1 MLRRRSLA
9 TLGAAALG
17 ASLAAP
23 RAARAAWPERPIQ
36 IICPGPAGGGMDTY
50 ARAIIPFVAPRLG
63 NASMVVINRPNASGQ
78 LAFESVALAEPDGYT
93 IGVAQTP
100 NLITLPIERQVRYR
114 VQDLTY
120 LANVVEDPGGLFVSA
135 NSPYRAL
142 PELVADAKAKPGRLA
157 IGSAGIGTD
166 DHLLILAL
174 QEATGTSYSHVP
186 YSGTPPI
193 IQAVLAGDIA
203 AGSFNVSEGIGL
215 LRQGSLR
222 LLGQANEQR
231 WAEADAVPT
240 FREQGID
247 MVAGSV
253 RGVIGPPNMPA
264 ALRDRFRTAFAEAL
278 ADPAWVKEAARLS
291 LPLRVMS
298 GEAQQA
304 LFLADDVKL
313 RALWQRQP
321 WRE

>member
-9 TLGAAALG
+9 KLGAAVLG

-120 LANVVEDPGGLFVSA
+120 LANVVEDPGGLFVRA

>member
-9 TLGAAALG
+9 GLGAAVLG

-23 RAARAAWPERPIQ
+23 RPARAAWPERPIQ

-63 NASMVVINRPNASGQ
+63 NANMVVINRPNASGQ
-78 LAFESVALAEPDGYT
+78 LAFESVAQAEPDGYT

-120 LANVVEDPGGLFVSA
+120 IANVVEDPGGLFVRA
-135 NSPYRAL
+135 NSPYRSL

-231 WAEADAVPT
+231 WPEAAAVPT

-264 ALRDRFRTAFAEAL
+264 ALRDRFRAAFAEAL
-278 ADPAWVKEAARLS
+278 ADPAWLREAARLS

-304 LFLADDVKL
+304 LFLADDAKL

>member
-1 MLRRRSLA
+1 MPLRRRHLLLTMA
-9 TLGAAALG
+9 GG
-17 ASLAAP
+17 FAAP
-23 RAARAAWPERPIQ
+23 RLAHAAWPERPIQ
-36 IICPGPAGGGMDTY
+36 VICPGPAGGGMDAY
-50 ARAIIPFVAPRLG
+50 ARAIIPFVAPRLN
-63 NASMVVINRPNASGQ
+63 NANMVVINRPNASGQ
-78 LAFESVALAEPDGYT
+78 LAFESVAIAEPDGYT

-120 LANVVEDPGGLFVSA
+120 LANVVEDPGGIFVRA
-135 NSPYRAL
+135 DSPLRSLKDLLEAARAR
-142 PELVADAKAKPGRLA
+142 PESVA

-174 QEATGTSYSHVP
+174 QEATGTRFAHVP

-193 IQAVLAGDIA
+193 IQGVLAKDIA
-203 AGSFNVSEGIGL
+203 AGSLNVSEGIAL
-215 LRQGSLR
+215 VRQGALR
-222 LLGQANEQR
+222 LLGQGGPAR
-231 WAEADAVPT
+231 WQEAADVPT

-253 RGVIGPPNMPA
+253 RGVIGPPGMSA
-264 ALRDRFRTAFAEAL
+264 ELRDRFRTAFAEAL
-278 ADPAWVKEAARLS
+278 ADPAWVREAARLS

-298 GEAQQA
+298 GEEQQR

>member
-1 MLRRRSLA
+1 MQRRSLA
-9 TLGAAALG
+9 LLGAAALS
-17 ASLAAP
+17 APFLAT

-63 NASMVVINRPNASGQ
+63 QANMVVVNRPNASGQ
-78 LAFESVALAEPDGYT
+78 LAFESVAQAEPDGYT

-100 NLITLPIERQVRYR
+100 NLITLPIERQVRYN
-114 VQDLTY
+114 VHELTY
-120 LANVVEDPGGLFVSA
+120 IANVVEDPGGLFVRMD
-135 NSPYRAL
+135 SPYRNL
-142 PELVADAKAKPGRLA
+142 QDLVAAAKAKPGQLA
-157 IGSAGIGTD
+157 LGSAGIGTD
-166 DHLLILAL
+166 DHLLILGL
-174 QEATGTSYSHVP
+174 QEATGTKFSHIP
-186 YSGTPPI
+186 YPGTPPI
-193 IQAVLAGDIA
+193 VSAVLSGDLA

-215 LRQGSLR
+215 VRQKSLR
-222 LLGQANEQR
+222 LLGQANEAR
-231 WAEADAVPT
+231 WQEAADVPT

-253 RGVIGPPNMPA
+253 RGIIAPPKLPD
-264 ALRDRFRTAFAEAL
+264 ALRDRFRAAFAEAL

-298 GEAQQA
+298 GEEQQRV
-304 LFLADDVKL
+304 FLADDVKL

>member
-9 TLGAAALG
+9 ILGMGATASAALPR
-17 ASLAAP
+17 LAH
-23 RAARAAWPERPIQ
+23 AAWPERPIQ
-36 IICPGPAGGGMDTY
+36 IVCPGPAGGGMDTY

-63 NASMVVINRPNASGQ
+63 AASMVVINRPNASGQ

-120 LANVVEDPGGLFVSA
+120 IANVVEDPGGLFVRTD
-135 NSPYRAL
+135 SPYRSL
-142 PELVADAKAKPGRLA
+142 GDLVEAARKQPGRLA
-157 IGSAGIGTD
+157 LGSAGIGTD

-174 QEATGTSYSHVP
+174 QEATGTEYSHVP

-193 IQAVLAGDIA
+193 ISAVLAGDLA
-203 AGSFNVSEGIGL
+203 AGSFNVSEGIAL
-215 LRQGSLR
+215 VKQGSLR
-222 LLGQANEQR
+222 LLGQAGPQR
-231 WAEADAVPT
+231 LDMARDIPT

-247 MVAGSV
+247 MVAGST
-253 RGVIGPPNMPA
+253 RGVIAPPGLPA

-278 ADPAWVKEAARLS
+278 ADPAWHKEAERLS
-291 LPLRVMS
+291 LPLRIMS
-298 GEAQQA
+298 GEEQQRV
-304 LFLADDVKL
+304 FLEDDRKL
-313 RALWQRQP
+313 RALWQRRP